1 MLGVAKKREDR
12 RSRAMRL
19 AIRAYT
25 GQLRTDG
32 RITLPALLLPAV
44 GNVLTVYLPPLVVAR
59 ILHAFAGAGADGLD
73 IGVAELAPYL
83 GWFAAAW
90 LGGEICWRIGIH
102 FLCRVDMNGM
112 ARLYVGGMDE
122 LLAKDLAFFSDNF
135 AGSLTKKVIG
145 YSKAYEGFVDTL
157 TFSVIS
163 SLLPLGF
170 VSVVLWQFSPLLPIA
185 MIGWLVVTLLLV
197 FPLIRRRKKLVDAR
211 EEASNEVAGHV
222 ADSISNMEA
231 VRAFAREPH
240 EAEVHRKNV
249 GRYARKALRSWDYQ
263 NQRVEMVTMPMYV
276 LTNLTGV
283 ILAIHVG
290 RGGLL
295 SLETVFVTFSYY
307 ASATRVMWEF
317 NQIYRNLESTL
328 AEAAQFCELLL
339 DEPTVVDVPEPELLR
354 ARDSSV
360 HFDRIRFRYP
370 NTETPLFDR
379 LDLLVAEG
387 EKIGLVG
394 RSGGGK
400 TTITKL
406 LLRLMDLDGGAI
418 RIGGQDI
425 ARLRQAD
432 LRGLIAYVPQDPVM
446 FHRSLRDNIAFGR
459 LDASEDEIR
468 AAADAAHASE
478 FIDALPAGYDTL
490 VGERG
495 IKLSGGQRQRI
506 AIARAIVRRAPI
518 LVLDEATS
526 ALDSESEGLIQL
538 ALHDLM
544 ARSTSLVI
552 AHRLS
557 TVQQMDR
564 LVVLDHGRIVEQGTH
579 AELVATGGTYAGLW
593 ARQSGGFLLDDDE
606 ADTAVA
612 V

>member
-1 MLGVAKKREDR
+1 
-12 RSRAMRL
+12 MRL
-19 AIRAYT
+19 AVRAYT
-25 GQLRTDG
+25 GQLRTDV
-32 RITLPALLLPAV
+32 RIAVPALLMPAL
-44 GNVLTVYLPPLVVAR
+44 GNVLTVYLPPLIIAR
-59 ILHAFAGAGADGLD
+59 VLQAYAGEDAAGITPSDLTGYLVWFGL
-73 IGVAELAPYL
+73 
-83 GWFAAAW
+83 AW
-90 LGGEICWRIGIH
+90 LSGEICWRVGIH
-102 FLCRVDMNGM
+102 FLSRVDIRGM
-112 ARLYVGGMDE
+112 SRLYLTGMDD
-122 LLAKDLAFFSDNF
+122 LLAKDLAFFQDNF

-157 TFSVIS
+157 TFSVVS
-163 SLLPLGF
+163 NLVPLLF
-170 VSVVLWQFSPLLPIA
+170 VSVVLWQYSPVLPLAMLAWLLA
-185 MIGWLVVTLLLV
+185 TVFLVA
-197 FPLIRRRKKLVDAR
+197 PLIRRRKKLVDIR

-240 EAEVHRKNV
+240 EAEVHQKNV
-249 GRYARKALRSWDYQ
+249 SRYARKVLRSWDYQ

-276 LTNLTGV
+276 LTNLCGV

-307 ASATRVMWEF
+307 ASATRAMWEF
-317 NQIYRNLESTL
+317 NQIYRNIESTL

-339 DEPTVVDVPEPELLR
+339 EEPTVVDVADPEPLR
-354 ARDSSV
+354 PQGSGVRFERV
-360 HFDRIRFRYP
+360 RFRYP
-370 NTETPLFDR
+370 GTEAPIFDG
-379 LDLLVAEG
+379 LDLFVAEG

-406 LLRLMDLDGGAI
+406 LLRLMDLEAGRI
-418 RIGGQDI
+418 LIGGQDI

-432 LRGLIAYVPQDPVM
+432 LRSLIAYVPQDPVM
-446 FHRSLRDNIAFGR
+446 FHRSLRDNIRFGR
-459 LDASEDEIR
+459 LDASDDEVR
-468 AAADAAHASE
+468 AAAEAAHAAE
-478 FIDALPAGYDTL
+478 FIEELPDGYDTL

-506 AIARAIVRRAPI
+506 AIARAIVRQSPI

-544 ARSTSLVI
+544 DRSTSLVI

-564 LVVLDHGRIVEQGTH
+564 LVVLDRGRIVEQGTH
-579 AELVATGGTYAGLW
+579 AELVGAGGTYAGLW
-593 ARQSGGFLLDDDE
+593 ARQSGGFLVDE
-606 ADTAVA
+606 DEPDAEAADELMRPHEELV
-612 V
+612 

>member
-1 MLGVAKKREDR
+1 
-12 RSRAMRL
+12 MRL
-19 AIRAYT
+19 AVRAYT
-25 GQLRTDG
+25 GQLRTDV
-32 RITLPALLLPAV
+32 RIAIPALLMPAL
-44 GNVLTVYLPPLVVAR
+44 GNVLTVYLPPLIVAR
-59 ILHAFAGAGADGLD
+59 ILQAYAGEDAAGITPSDLTGYLVWFGL
-73 IGVAELAPYL
+73 
-83 GWFAAAW
+83 AW
-90 LGGEICWRIGIH
+90 LSGEVCWRIGIH
-102 FLCRVDMNGM
+102 FLSRVDIRGM
-112 ARLYVGGMDE
+112 SRLYLTGMDE
-122 LLAKDLAFFSDNF
+122 LLAKDLAFFQDNF

-145 YSKAYEGFVDTL
+145 YSKAYEGFADTL
-157 TFSVIS
+157 TFSVVS
-163 SLLPLGF
+163 NLVPLLF
-170 VSVVLWQFSPLLPIA
+170 VSVVLWQYSPVLPLAMLAWLLA
-185 MIGWLVVTLLLV
+185 TAFLVA
-197 FPLIRRRKKLVDAR
+197 PLIRRRKKLVDIR

-240 EAEVHRKNV
+240 EAEVHHKNV
-249 GRYARKALRSWDYQ
+249 SRYARKVLRSWDYQ

-276 LTNLTGV
+276 LTNLCGV

-317 NQIYRNLESTL
+317 NQIYRNIESTL

-339 DEPTVVDVPEPELLR
+339 EEPTVVDVADPEPLR
-354 ARDSSV
+354 PQGSGVRFERV
-360 HFDRIRFRYP
+360 RFRYP
-370 NTETPLFDR
+370 GTESPIFDG
-379 LDLLVAEG
+379 LDLFVAEG

-406 LLRLMDLDGGAI
+406 LLRLMDLEAGRI
-418 RIGGQDI
+418 LIGGQDI

-432 LRGLIAYVPQDPVM
+432 LRSLVAYVPQDPVM
-446 FHRSLRDNIAFGR
+446 FHRSLRDNIRFGR
-459 LDASEDEIR
+459 LDATDDEVR
-468 AAADAAHASE
+468 AAAEAAHAAE
-478 FIDALPAGYDTL
+478 FIEELPDGYDTL

-506 AIARAIVRRAPI
+506 AIARAIVRQSPI

-544 ARSTSLVI
+544 DRSTSLVI

-564 LVVLDHGRIVEQGTH
+564 LVVLDRGRIVEQGSH
-579 AELVATGGTYAGLW
+579 AELVGAGGTYAGLW
-593 ARQSGGFLLDDDE
+593 ARQSGGFLVDEDE
-606 ADTAVA
+606 ADDELMRPHEELV
-612 V
+612 